1 MRQSL
6 DTHGGI
12 VKGGGRRDAPLHVQ
26 SMPKWELFR
35 KFPFWRF
42 KLSTL
47 CRQLGATFGR
57 LTGGGQKEA
66 TTGRPYGWVAE
77 GWHLIRHL
85 LRWDLIRRF
94 APPVH
99 LAVPENP
106 VGLALS
112 PPCRNA
118 IPGPASLRPANGAAA
133 EIAGSLPL
141 PPAAGA
147 SNSSGFST
155 AAEIPASLPLPPAAR
170 SRNSPCAGKAG
181 RRATARAKRSEGRP
195 YGTRPVL

>member
-106 VGLALS
+106 VGLALILGIFDRCGNS
-112 PPCRNA
+112 
-118 IPGPASLRPANGAAA
+118 GFASSATGSAKPEFPVRGEGWKTGDRKGEAERRAPLRDQ
-133 EIAGSLPL
+133 AGSI
-141 PPAAGA
+141 GA
-147 SNSSGFST
+147 IGKEWFSRLSAQGT
-155 AAEIPASLPLPPAAR
+155 ASE
-170 SRNSPCAGKAG
+170 KK
-181 RRATARAKRSEGRP
+181 RR
-195 YGTRPVL
+195 